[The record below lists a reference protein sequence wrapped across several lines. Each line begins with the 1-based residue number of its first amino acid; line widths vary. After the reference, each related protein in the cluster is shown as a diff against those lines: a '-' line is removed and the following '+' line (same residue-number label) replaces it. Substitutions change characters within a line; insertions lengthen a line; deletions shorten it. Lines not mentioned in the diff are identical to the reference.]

1 LAIPDF
7 SKTFT
12 LETDACDHGLG
23 AVLMQENHPVAYLS
37 KSLCPKNQALSTYEK
52 ECMAILMAVEK
63 WRPYLQYKE
72 FIIKTD
78 HKSLLYLTEQRV
90 HTKLQ
95 HRALLK
101 LMDLQFWIV
110 YKQGALNVAADALS
124 RCPLPEGV
132 QAVSHSAPVWM
143 GNLLQGYEDHKED
156 KQLLAEL
163 AVSSPNSK
171 GFSLEG
177 RVIRFKG
184 RVWLG
189 HNPTTHLHVLQ
200 AFHNSGIGGH
210 SGFQA
215 TYHRIKALFAWP
227 KMKDYIRTFIQ
238 QYEVCQ

>member
-1 LAIPDF
+1 MISRLLTHLLTKGTPFVWTPITDQAFQVLKQALIEAPVLVIPDF

-37 KSLCPKNQALSTYEK
+37 KPLCPKNQALSTYEK

-63 WRPYLQYKE
+63 WRPYLQHKE

-101 LMDLQFWIV
+101 LMDLQFRIV

-143 GNLLQGYEDHKED
+143 GNLLQG
-156 KQLLAEL
+156 
-163 AVSSPNSK
+163 
-171 GFSLEG
+171 
-177 RVIRFKG
+177 
-184 RVWLG
+184 
-189 HNPTTHLHVLQ
+189 
-200 AFHNSGIGGH
+200 
-210 SGFQA
+210 
-215 TYHRIKALFAWP
+215 
-227 KMKDYIRTFIQ
+227 
-238 QYEVCQ
+238 